1 MKTTSLTR
9 RCLALCA
16 VITLG
21 ASAFLQSANA
31 DNAPRIDALHVAKV
45 ATDYLATHGRN
56 APHIV
61 SIALETDSL
70 LGGKSSWIV
79 RFSHALLTDGNREV
93 GMRVKPDGSVSY
105 LTEDKYGP
113 KKRNVPLKS

>member
-1 MKTTSLTR
+1 MKTASFTR

-31 DNAPRIDALHVAKV
+31 GEAPRIDALHVAKI
-45 ATDYLATHGRN
+45 ATDYLATHGRS

-61 SIALETDSL
+61 RHARIF
-70 LGGKSSWIV
+70 GFIV
-79 RFSHALLTDGNREV
+79 F
-93 GMRVKPDGSVSY
+93 PF
-105 LTEDKYGP
+105 
-113 KKRNVPLKS
+113 RNSEHRCSCLM